1 MQDVQDVQ
9 DEYDDEIMYQIE
21 SCKNGY
27 EILKIIK
34 NYGLDV
40 SYVYDCMINKKV
52 VDVIDELMFIFS
64 KNIEFLYNFLD
75 GWIDFWTTIDNS
87 DKFKIYACNEVHS
100 KFRDLLIKFIRLDN
114 AKDIKNEYIIILRD
128 HFNIYFYGEVMMG

>member
-1 MQDVQDVQ
+1 MQND
-9 DEYDDEIMYQIE
+9 YDDEIVYQIQT
-21 SCKNGY
+21 CKNGD

-40 SYVYDCMINKKV
+40 SYVYDCMINRNV
-52 VDVIDELMFIFS
+52 VNIIDELMFIFS

-75 GWIDFWTTIDNS
+75 GWVDFWTIKNN
-87 DKFKIYACNEVHS
+87 DKISKIYASEEVYS
-100 KFRDLLIKFIRLDN
+100 KFRNILIKFIRLDN
-114 AKDIKNEYIIILRD
+114 SKDIKNEYVTILKN